1 MRGIFFWNFKNFEG
15 AVETLLS
22 IIIMTSKNTLEKI
35 KDQSTYRYKNY
46 NEWLHEYWLET
57 IQLYY
62 AVLEKGGVKFW

>member
-1 MRGIFFWNFKNFEG
+1 
-15 AVETLLS
+15 
-22 IIIMTSKNTLEKI
+22 MTSKNTLEKT
-35 KDQSTYRYKNY
+35 KDQSTNRYKNY